1 MPALVRWEPFRD
13 MRRVHDMLDRA
24 FDEGLFG
31 NAGEGLTLYE
41 GLAPV
46 DVYQTDEAIVVK
58 ASLPGVKP
66 EDIDI
71 SVTGDTLTIRG
82 EVTEEKSTRK
92 SRGFSLKIAYRFK
105 ATAASITCANDAG
118 TVLPARLP
126 CLRWLTRARPKPRSR
141 MVSSRLPSPKRKR
154 PSRDRSASKPR
165 SKVTAQVLSP

>member
-82 EVTEEKSTRK
+82 EVTEEKSNGNGNGNGRQYHV
-92 SRGFSLKIAYRFK
+92 RERRWNRF
-105 ATAASITCANDAG
+105 ARSIT
-118 TVLPARLP
+118 LPSMVDSSKAEAEIEDGIVT
-126 CLRWLTRARPKPRSR
+126 LTIPKAEEAKPRQIS
-141 MVSSRLPSPKRKR
+141 VKAK
-154 PSRDRSASKPR
+154 K
-165 SKVTAQVLSP
+165 

>member
-82 EVTEEKSTRK
+82 EVTEEKSNGKPGLSQLLTLFLTPVLYLYLEQVQQWWH
-92 SRGFSLKIAYRFK
+92 SRRTQEAQKM
-105 ATAASITCANDAG
+105 G
-118 TVLPARLP
+118 TPAE
-126 CLRWLTRARPKPRSR
+126 
-141 MVSSRLPSPKRKR
+141 
-154 PSRDRSASKPR
+154 
-165 SKVTAQVLSP
+165 